1 MAETKTKAN
10 KNEREYVI
18 PLRPEWRKVPRY
30 QKTNKAVKAIK
41 EFVVRH
47 MKIRD
52 RDLNKVK
59 VDKFLNEILWSRG
72 IRHPP
77 TKIKVKV
84 KRDGDIV
91 RVEAVDIP
99 ENIKFKKERM
109 DKIDAKAMEIVQSK
123 KSTMEKLKEAATGAT
138 SGKKSETSEAGEQVE
153 TTEEEKEK
161 EEKKASVVEAE
172 QKIEKEISKA
182 QKHTEKVKTE
192 KQSKGQ
198 RTGYN
203 ATSRGK

>member
-1 MAETKTKAN
+1 MAETKTAKAD

-77 TKIKVKV
+77 TKIKVRV
-84 KRDGDIV
+84 KREGDIV
-91 RVEAVDIP
+91 RVEAVDMP

-109 DKIDAKAMEIVQSK
+109 DRIDAKALEIVQSK
-123 KSTMEKLKEAATGAT
+123 KSTMEKLKEAASGA
-138 SGKKSETSEAGEQVE
+138 GRKETPE
-153 TTEEEKEK
+153 TAEEEKEK

-172 QKIEKEISKA
+172 QKIEKEISKS

-203 ATSRGK
+203 STSRGK

>member
-1 MAETKTKAN
+1 MAETKTAKAD

-77 TKIKVKV
+77 TKIKVRV
-84 KRDGDIV
+84 KREGDIV
-91 RVEAVDIP
+91 RVEAVDMP

-109 DKIDAKAMEIVQSK
+109 DRIDAKALEIVQSK
-123 KSTMEKLKEAATGAT
+123 KSTMEKLKEAASGA
-138 SGKKSETSEAGEQVE
+138 GRKETPE
-153 TTEEEKEK
+153 TAEEEKEK

-172 QKIEKEISKA
+172 QKIEKEISKS